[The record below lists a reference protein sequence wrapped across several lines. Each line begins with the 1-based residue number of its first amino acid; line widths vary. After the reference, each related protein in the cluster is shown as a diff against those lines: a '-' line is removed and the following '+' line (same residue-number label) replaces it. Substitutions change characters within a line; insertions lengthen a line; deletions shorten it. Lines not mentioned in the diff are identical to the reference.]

1 MILWFLPLGNPSC
14 LLRLWTLSERHY
26 LFYEGFALFS
36 HRKGFQR
43 QNCLHSRVRHH
54 CSQYEPMFGMKYK
67 LYFFIPLPWL
77 YGKILMTETG
87 YQLLGGNPKL
97 HTSTHTHIGSCR
109 ERLTWQKPQ
118 ALQKV
123 SEAKPWSGRSHKLL
137 WTPANIPWKNLRASF
152 HLLSQTWTPVNSKTR
167 T

>member
-1 MILWFLPLGNPSC
+1 M
-14 LLRLWTLSERHY
+14 
-26 LFYEGFALFS
+26 FYKGFALFS

-67 LYFFIPLPWL
+67 LYFFIPLPRL

-97 HTSTHTHIGSCR
+97 HTSTHTHIGLCR

-123 SEAKPWSGRSHKLL
+123 SEAKPWSGRSHKAAVN
-137 WTPANIPWKNLRASF
+137 TSKHPMKEPEGQFSPAEPNLNS
-152 HLLSQTWTPVNSKTR
+152 SQ
-167 T
+167 